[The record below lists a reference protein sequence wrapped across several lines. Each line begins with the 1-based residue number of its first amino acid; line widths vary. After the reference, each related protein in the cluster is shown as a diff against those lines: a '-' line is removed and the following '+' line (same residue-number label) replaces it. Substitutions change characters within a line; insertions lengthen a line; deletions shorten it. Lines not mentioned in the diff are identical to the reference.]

1 MRLSW
6 LEVIDFRSFD
16 RLRWTPDPSVNVLV
30 GRNAAGKTN
39 LLEAVGYLAALRSFR
54 NVPDRVL
61 VKDGAERAVL
71 RGEVAG
77 EGRSTLIEVE
87 APAAGRRRA
96 QVNRERLGRVS
107 DLLGLVRSA
116 VFLPDDLDMVKR
128 GPGYRR
134 DLLDATAVQIWPGAH
149 RDQQD
154 YEKALRQRNM
164 LLKQSGRQTDEVTL
178 LVWDDRLAEAGGRV
192 MARRTAAIEALEERA
207 GAFYRELSGEGA
219 RVVVDY
225 RSTWG
230 AGAAGRMDGWRAALG
245 GALSAARP
253 ADLDRR
259 LSTVGPHRD
268 DVRLLLDDRDSRTRA
283 SQGEQRCL
291 VLALRLAAH
300 QAVAEITGEAPL
312 LLLDD
317 VFSELDPHRFG
328 GGVAARVAVVHA
340 DTGKPVRDVDVLLV
354 YPNKTYL
361 EARTDAFGHADLEL
375 YANLPMTVF
384 CAAPGFA
391 AEVVPDYEPGDD
403 AGGALEVRMRPVAEG
418 GSKIIPSRTGHA
430 PGIRGRLNPIRD
442 TLDRLYVH
450 ADNVA
455 VNDGAAQPVVFQ
467 LNEPLKLT
475 DALGNTA
482 TVWFREAIGASSVF
496 DYAVGVSGPGA

>member
-6 LEVIDFRSFD
+6 LELIDFRSFD

-54 NVPDRVL
+54 NVADRVL
-61 VKDGAERAVL
+61 VRDGAERAVL

-128 GPGYRR
+128 GPSHRR
-134 DLLDATAVQIWPGAH
+134 GLLDAAAVQIWPGAH

-164 LLKQSGRQTDEVTL
+164 LLKQAGRQADEVTL
-178 LVWDDRLAEAGGRV
+178 LVWDERLAEAGGRV
-192 MARRTAAIEALEERA
+192 MARRTAAVEALEERA
-207 GAFYRELSGEGA
+207 GAFYRELSGEDA

-230 AGAAGRMDGWRAALG
+230 AGEAGHADGWRAALA
-245 GALSAARP
+245 GALGAARA

-268 DVRLLLDDRDSRTRA
+268 DVRLLLDGRDSRIRA

-300 QAVAEITGEAPL
+300 QAVAESTGEAPL

-317 VFSELDPHRFG
+317 VFSELDPRRS
-328 GGVAARVAVVHA
+328 AA
-340 DTGKPVRDVDVLLV
+340 L
-354 YPNKTYL
+354 
-361 EARTDAFGHADLEL
+361 ARA
-375 YANLPMTVF
+375 LP
-384 CAAPGFA
+384 
-391 AEVVPDYEPGDD
+391 
-403 AGGALEVRMRPVAEG
+403 
-418 GSKIIPSRTGHA
+418 
-430 PGIRGRLNPIRD
+430 
-442 TLDRLYVH
+442 
-450 ADNVA
+450 
-455 VNDGAAQPVVFQ
+455 AAQTFITSARREDIPLAGRQWQ
-467 LNEPLKLT
+467 L
-475 DALGNTA
+475 
-482 TVWFREAIGASSVF
+482 
-496 DYAVGVSGPGA
+496 SGGELR